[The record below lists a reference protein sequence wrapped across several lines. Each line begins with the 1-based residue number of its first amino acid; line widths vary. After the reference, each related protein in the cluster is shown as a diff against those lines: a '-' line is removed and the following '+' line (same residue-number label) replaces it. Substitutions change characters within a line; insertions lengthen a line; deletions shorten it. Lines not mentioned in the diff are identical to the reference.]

1 MRALWTLTVAN
12 LKSFVRDRAALF
24 WTIAFPVIFIVLF
37 GTIFSG
43 GGTPEYDVAWVD
55 QDGTPA
61 TGRMRDAVVGTTILV
76 PVDQPDLETARAA
89 MRAGEV
95 DAIIV
100 VPDGL
105 GKALDEAAS
114 GGAAPLV
121 QLTVYTDPSAQAS
134 AAAISQTV
142 AGVAGAVNLEL
153 SGRSAVVGVQVESLQ
168 TASLGAASFFVPSIL
183 AMALMQLGVFA
194 AIPLVVLREKLVL
207 KRLSATPLRR
217 HTLVGSNVVVRLLLA
232 GVQTVIIVGIG
243 IVFMEVGITGGPLA
257 VAALVVLGALTFIAL
272 GYVIA
277 SFAKTEEAAN
287 GITQIVSVPMMFL
300 SGIFFPLELLPDW
313 LRGVAVLMPLTY
325 LGDAL
330 RQVMVGGV
338 PLVPLAVDVVVL
350 AGWMIACLLISARYF
365 RWQ

>member
-1 MRALWTLTVAN
+1 VRALRTLTIAN

-43 GGTPEYDVAWVD
+43 SGTPEYRIGWVD
-55 QDGTPA
+55 EDGTA
-61 TGRMRDAVVGTTILV
+61 AAGQMREAVTRTTVLV
-76 PVDQPDLETARAA
+76 PVDEPDRETAKAA
-89 MRAGEV
+89 MRSGDV
-95 DAIIV
+95 DAIVV
-100 VPDGL
+100 VPAGL
-105 GKALDEAAS
+105 GDALAQAAT
-114 GGAAPLV
+114 GASVAPVELV
-121 QLTVYTDPSAQAS
+121 VYTDPSGQAS
-134 AAAISQTV
+134 STAIRQTV
-142 AGVAGAVNLEL
+142 AGVAGAVNLQL
-153 SGRSAVVGVQVESLQ
+153 AGRSPVVGVAGESIQ

-217 HTLVGSNVVVRLLLA
+217 QTLVGSNVLVRLLLA

-243 IVFMEVGITGGPLA
+243 IVFMGVGITGGPLA
-257 VAALVVLGALTFIAL
+257 VAALVILGALTFIAL

-277 SFAKTEEAAN
+277 SFAKTEESAN
-287 GITQIVSVPMMFL
+287 GITQAVSVPMMFL

-313 LRGVAVLMPLTY
+313 LRGVAILLPLTY

-338 PLVPLAVDVVVL
+338 PFAPLAVDVAVL
-350 AGWMIACLLISARYF
+350 AGWMIVCLFISARYF

>member
-1 MRALWTLTVAN
+1 MRSTRRRT
-12 LKSFVRDRAALF
+12 
-24 WTIAFPVIFIVLF
+24 
-37 GTIFSG
+37 G
-43 GGTPEYDVAWVD
+43 GSPPSVEL
-55 QDGTPA
+55 
-61 TGRMRDAVVGTTILV
+61 I
-76 PVDQPDLETARAA
+76 
-89 MRAGEV
+89 
-95 DAIIV
+95 
-100 VPDGL
+100 
-105 GKALDEAAS
+105 
-114 GGAAPLV
+114 
-121 QLTVYTDPSAQAS
+121 VYTDASAQAS

-153 SGRSAVVGVQVESLQ
+153 SGRSPVVGVQRESLQ

-243 IVFMEVGITGGPLA
+243 VVFMEVGITGGPLA

-300 SGIFFPLELLPDW
+300 SGIFFPLELLPEW
-313 LRGVAVLMPLTY
+313 LRGVALLMPLTY

-338 PLVPLAVDVVVL
+338 PMVPLAIDVVVL
-350 AGWMIACLLISARYF
+350 AGWMAACLLVSARYF